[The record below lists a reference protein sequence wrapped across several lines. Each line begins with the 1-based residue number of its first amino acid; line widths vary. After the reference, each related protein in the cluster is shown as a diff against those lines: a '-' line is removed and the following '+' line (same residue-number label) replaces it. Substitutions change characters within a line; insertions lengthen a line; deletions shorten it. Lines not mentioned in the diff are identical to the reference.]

1 MLNSADVEHLY
12 HWESSTRQLGGFIY
26 NVTEKKKSLSKQ
38 VIKPKKGEFDKSY
51 YMKIRKFCIV
61 KYVINKVKQNNK
73 DGKHLQL

>member
-1 MLNSADVEHLY
+1 ML
-12 HWESSTRQLGGFIY
+12 QK
-26 NVTEKKKSLSKQ
+26 KKKSLSKQ